1 MVICM
6 ALGSPLK
13 HVVAGCLAAIASKAR
28 PRLRVHL
35 YSPLY
40 KWKKVWWPFG
50 YLTHAQVRCL
60 QVKDFVYTS
69 SSVKCNKREKKGFF
83 IRKYIKY
90 SSFQGPKEIG

>member
-1 MVICM
+1 MSSCNRFQGK
-6 ALGSPLK
+6 AK
-13 HVVAGCLAAIASKAR
+13 ASCTSLQSA
-28 PRLRVHL
+28 VQVEE
-35 YSPLY
+35 
-40 KWKKVWWPFG
+40 VWWPFG

-60 QVKDFVYTS
+60 QVKDFVYAS